1 MTRLARIK
9 RDIRGSAAVEFALAI
24 PILITLI
31 WGIFQLALVF
41 WANAGIQNAL
51 GAGARYATIYDSSTT
66 DHIPTNDAIKAKM
79 TAALFGPSDGTYEVK
94 DPTTPTGVSG
104 YKLLEVKYTRSMNFL
119 FFSGPT
125 VTLDRTKRVYTVIAS

>member
-1 MTRLARIK
+1 MKPLAFIN
-9 RDIRGSAAVEFALAI
+9 RDDRGTAAVEFALAV
-24 PILITLI
+24 PIMITLI

-51 GAGARYATIYDSSTT
+51 GAGARYATIYDASTT
-66 DHIPTNDAIKAKM
+66 DHIPTNTAIKAKM
-79 TAALFGPSDGTYEVK
+79 NAALFGPTDGTYEVL

-104 YKLLEVKYTRSMNFL
+104 YKLLEVKYTRTMNFL
-119 FFSGPT
+119 FFAGPT

>member
-1 MTRLARIK
+1 MKPLAK
-9 RDIRGSAAVEFALAI
+9 LKSDDDGSAAVEFALSL
-24 PILITLI
+24 PILVTLI

-51 GAGARYATIYDSSTT
+51 GAGARYATLYDTSTS

-79 TAALFGPSDGTYEVK
+79 NDALFGPTDGTYQVM

-104 YKLLEVKYTRSMNFL
+104 YKVLEVKYTRPMNFI

-125 VTLDRTKRVYTVIAS
+125 VTLDRTKRVYTVITS